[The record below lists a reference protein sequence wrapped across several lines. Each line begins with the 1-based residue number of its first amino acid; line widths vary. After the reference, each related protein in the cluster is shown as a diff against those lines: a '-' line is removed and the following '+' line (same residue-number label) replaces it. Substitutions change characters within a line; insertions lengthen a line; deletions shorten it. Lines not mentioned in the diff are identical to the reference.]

1 MNYLKLYQELIQEA
15 CSKFGVKSL
24 YAFGSVL
31 TSEFNKDSDI
41 DFIVTLKSN
50 DPIKYGENYFALKES
65 LQNIL
70 SRNVDLLEFK
80 ALKEGKFLNL
90 IDSQKQLV
98 YEGAS

>member
-1 MNYLKLYQELIQEA
+1 MRMMGGKNTFRLILCMCTRYGRLYCQKSTNLSANY
-15 CSKFGVKSL
+15 S
-24 YAFGSVL
+24 
-31 TSEFNKDSDI
+31 I